1 MADEHGSNA
10 KAHDEEPAEA
20 VQQIHA
26 TFKLCAVRINDGD
39 GNDGHETV
47 ERVKRW
53 EHCFVAVHH
62 DDAQDDLHKHG
73 GLGNADV
80 PPQGAGAQ
88 GDKFV
93 RGERPDAGEA
103 VGDYDHPGPVVMEVV

>member
-1 MADEHGSNA
+1 MPIVSAPQLPLAGLADKHGSNA
-10 KAHDEEPAEA
+10 KAHEEEPAKA

-26 TFKLCAVRINDGD
+26 TFELCAVRINDRN

-53 EHCFVAVHH
+53 EHRLVAVHH
-62 DDAQDDLHKHG
+62 DDTQDDLHKHG

-80 PPQGAGAQ
+80 PPQSAGAQ
-88 GDKFV
+88 
-93 RGERPDAGEA
+93 
-103 VGDYDHPGPVVMEVV
+103 